1 MNITFKKLLSKCRQF
16 IRDEKDR
23 RSLSIS
29 IPFFSLTIRQKVNI
43 VFKIRDKLFFKKK
56 KPVSD
61 AYPFTV
67 IDPFEVFGE
76 DNWFGDFNLVGDA
89 WRDKNSD
96 KPVALLWG
104 FNNWKWGFVSDYLP
118 EYRTA
123 FAPRKI
129 LSLKSLWAIKR
140 FPLKPAAFIFWGYTE
155 PWTVRWYAKRW
166 YAKRNAIKIY
176 RMEDG
181 FIRSSSLGATHS
193 TPYSLLM
200 DAKGLHYNPEEPSGI
215 EEILNN
221 HTFSEQEL
229 ASAQTC
235 MNLMQDLAL
244 SKYNPPSF
252 NADRQSVI
260 KIRKRVVVLG
270 QVDNDKS
277 IRLGNPDRWSMIE
290 LIRLAKFE
298 NPHADILYRPHPDVY
313 QGYQK
318 SKFRKRAVGK
328 ICALVSPEIPL
339 AEFLD
344 TVDHVYTITSL
355 SGLEALLKG
364 KKVTVVGAA
373 FYAGWGLTDDRIEF
387 PRRTT
392 KRTLLELY
400 AGVYLKYPRYLAD
413 LEDSEIGLQAAC
425 LRIKADYEISE
436 FDLFK
441 LQKADTAENIQ
452 AIAKSDYWPQL
463 LFKKQTSENEALVQ
477 KAIDQI
483 NFEMAV
489 THQPGRLFQI
499 VLIYSVCGICKS
511 NSSREKFINA
521 VREYI
526 DHDILNFLLLDLS
539 KLYPGEYIARQF
551 AWLLAEVKDN
561 KASLTLLAKEL
572 ARSHEISLQL
582 IRAANEQANAAP
594 YGWKSEGLLA
604 VNDANRPLLLIDQA
618 RWKSEGFLAAND
630 ANRPLLSID
639 QTGWKSESLP
649 TVNDENKPLLSID
662 QAGFLL
668 EMFEQNVSIRK
679 IDAAIEIGKTLL
691 LAGHFVSK
699 IIQKMAQLSVIK
711 FDKESAK
718 NIANFGLHMDLYDQ
732 NRMMALIE
740 SNNFTDSRVSRSPL
754 EFIQSLVKLIA
765 LKPDRINDA
774 IFLVKKFPEN
784 FDDPKLEKI
793 FASILALDN
802 EQSIRKASGFIA
814 IEKPLLAVKIME
826 NLIIQGD
833 HSEAVRIAYSQALS
847 YADRL
852 EEAMKVMEEA
862 RKLQKTSANY
872 RETLR
877 LYVLAGMYDQSLE
890 LLKDAQHRKIDLGDM
905 HPRKVYF
912 GCRMVKEALETF
924 TKLSVKETVATYY
937 PDKYFY
943 TGNHAVEFDK
953 LIALAIFGPGDEI
966 RFASIYN
973 LLPAK
978 LVQKDISISCAP
990 RLLKLFTRSFEN
1002 LKFVPV
1008 ARPRNTDQIDL
1019 QDYTNVLGSDLTG
1032 VIDNTATDAIN
1043 NSDHVMLVTDMLHE
1057 CLPSYEAFPGK
1068 PYLKH
1073 NDSLAKYYRNQ
1084 LPKNTKLVG
1093 LSWRSSLTTHSRNE
1107 HYLTVEELE
1116 PIFKIDGVQFVNFQ
1130 YDECQEELD
1139 WIENRYPGKVINI
1152 AEIDHY
1158 NDFDSV
1164 AALMNCMDLMIA
1176 PATTVVELAGA
1187 LGCPTWL
1194 LSNSS
1199 ELHWRKIDR
1208 HGTDV
1213 WHNSITH
1220 IEGTVLGDKSTLVE
1234 RLCESLSD
1242 FVNQEALLRQSA

>member
-1 MNITFKKLLSKCRQF
+1 MNINFKKLLSDSKHF
-16 IRDEKDR
+16 ILDRKDR
-23 RSLSIS
+23 LA
-29 IPFFSLTIRQKVNI
+29 PLFLAPTTERQRINAIFRV
-43 VFKIRDKLFFKKK
+43 RDKIFFKKK

-76 DNWFGDFNLVGDA
+76 ENLFGDFSLVGDD

-104 FNNWKWGFVSDYLP
+104 FNNWKWGFISDYLP

-129 LSLKSLWAIKR
+129 LSMQSLAAINR

-155 PWTVRWYAKRW
+155 PPLVRWHAEK
-166 YAKRNAIKIY
+166 NNIKIY

-181 FIRSSSLGATHS
+181 FIRSSSLGASHS
-193 TPYSLLM
+193 TPYSLVL
-200 DAKGLHYNPEEPSGI
+200 DAKGLHYNPEEPSEL

-221 HTFSEQEL
+221 HTFSEEEL
-229 ASAQTC
+229 ASAETC
-235 MNLMQDLAL
+235 LKLMQDLAL
-244 SKYNPPSF
+244 SKYNPPSL
-252 NADRQSVI
+252 NTNGQGTI
-260 KIRKRVVVLG
+260 KVRKRVAVLG
-270 QVDNDKS
+270 QVDNDMS

-298 NPHADILYRPHPDVY
+298 HPDADILYRPHPDIFR
-313 QGYQK
+313 GYQK
-318 SKFRKRAVGK
+318 SKFRRRAVEK
-328 ICALVSPEIPL
+328 ICELASPEIPL
-339 AEFLD
+339 SEFLD
-344 TVDHVYTITSL
+344 TVDHVYTVTSL

-373 FYAGWGLTDDRIEF
+373 FYAGWGLTDDRIQF
-387 PRRTT
+387 PRRTA
-392 KRTLLELY
+392 KRTMLELY

-413 LEDSEIGLQAAC
+413 LKDSEIGFQAAC
-425 LRIKADYEISE
+425 LRIKADYEISRFE
-436 FDLFK
+436 LFK
-441 LQKADTAENIQ
+441 SQKADTAENIQ
-452 AIAKSDYWPQL
+452 AVAKSDYWPQL
-463 LFKKQTSENEALVQ
+463 LFKKQTPENEALVQ

-483 NFEMAV
+483 NFKNEV
-489 THQPGRLFQI
+489 SQQSGRLFQI
-499 VLIYSVCGICKS
+499 VLIYSLCGVCQS
-511 NSSREKFINA
+511 NSSREKFLNS
-521 VREYI
+521 VREHI
-526 DHDILNFLLLDLS
+526 DHDILNYLLLDLS
-539 KLYPGEYIARQF
+539 KVYPGEYIARQF

-561 KASLTLLAKEL
+561 RTSLHILTKEL
-572 ARSHEISLQL
+572 ARSYEASLQM
-582 IRAANEQANAAP
+582 IQAANMQANADSNTEKPA
-594 YGWKSEGLLA
+594 SLA
-604 VNDANRPLLLIDQA
+604 
-618 RWKSEGFLAAND
+618 AAND
-630 ANRPLLSID
+630 VQRPSLSI
-639 QTGWKSESLP
+639 E
-649 TVNDENKPLLSID
+649 
-662 QAGFLL
+662 QAELLL
-668 EMFEQNVSIRK
+668 EMFEQNISIRK

-691 LAGHFVSK
+691 LAGFFTSK

-718 NIANFGLHMDLYDQ
+718 SIAQFGQHIDLYDQ
-732 NRMMALIE
+732 NRMATLIE
-740 SNNFTDSRVSRSPL
+740 VNNFTEHQVSRSPL
-754 EFIQSLVKLIA
+754 EFAQSLVKLIA

-774 IFLVKKFPEN
+774 IFLLKKFSDEFN
-784 FDDPKLEKI
+784 DEKWEQI
-793 FASILALDN
+793 LTSILRLDN
-802 EQSIRKASGFIA
+802 EQSIRKASGFLA
-814 IEKPLLAVKIME
+814 VEKPLLAVKIME
-826 NLIIQGD
+826 NLIAQGD
-833 HSEAVRIAYSQALS
+833 HSEAARIAYSQALS

-852 EEAMKVMEEA
+852 DDAIKVMDEA

-877 LYVLAGMYDQSLE
+877 LYVLAGMYDQSLK
-890 LLKDAQHRKIDLGDM
+890 LLEDAQRRKIELGDM

-912 GCRMVKEALETF
+912 GSRMVKEAFETF
-924 TKLSVKETVATYY
+924 TKLGVKETVATYY

-943 TGNHAVEFDK
+943 TGDHAVETDK
-953 LIALAIFGPGDEI
+953 LLALAIFGPGDEI

-973 LLPAK
+973 LLPAN
-978 LVQKDISISCAP
+978 LVQKDISISCSP
-990 RLLKLFTRSFEN
+990 RLLNIFTRSFEN

-1008 ARPRNTDQIDL
+1008 ARPRNSDRIDP

-1032 VIDNTATDAIN
+1032 VIDNTATEAIN
-1043 NSDHVMLVTDMLHE
+1043 NSDHVMLVTDMLHV

-1073 NDSLAKYYRNQ
+1073 DESLTKHYRNR

-1116 PIFKIDGVQFVNFQ
+1116 PIFKVEGVQFVNFQ
-1130 YDECQEELD
+1130 YDECQDELD
-1139 WIENRYPGKVINI
+1139 WIEKRYPGKVINI

-1164 AALMNCMDLMIA
+1164 AALMKCMDLIIA

-1194 LSNSS
+1194 FSNSS
-1199 ELHWRKIDR
+1199 ELHWRKIDQR
-1208 HGTDV
+1208 GTDV

-1234 RLCESLSD
+1234 QLCESLAE
-1242 FVNQEALLRQSA
+1242 FANQDAWLRQSA